1 MMRFDEKALEGLPL
15 PPNCPETGTCIRYEQ
30 PEPGLVVLVLDPP
43 HRKLAVLDLPLMRDL
58 SLAITRL
65 EDDRALRGVVITGR
79 APLEFALGADIDAIG
94 AIEDPA
100 LVERFI
106 RLGQDLFHRLYRMEN
121 GAGRRVRTVA
131 AVGSPAAP
139 SSSPWPATGSC
150 SRTTRRAASA
160 CPRPSSAS
168 CRPGAAASVCLGG
181 SA

>member
-15 PPNCPETGTCIRYEQ
+15 PPHCPATGTCIRYEQ

-65 EDDRALRGVVITGR
+65 EDDRARRGVVITGR

-100 LVERFI
+100 LVERAKQTPRNFI
-106 RLGQDLFHRLYRMEN
+106 EKI
-121 GAGRRVRTVA
+121 
-131 AVGSPAAP
+131 
-139 SSSPWPATGSC
+139 TGSSEGERRNQ
-150 SRTTRRAASA
+150 SRKQDNSETLRKASETIN
-160 CPRPSSAS
+160 
-168 CRPGAAASVCLGG
+168 GIG
-181 SA
+181 SGIADETSQILIENKEYKQKMEQKRSRGHSMSM